1 MANEQETW
9 SAGVSRN
16 DPTEDQLRVLCMGE
30 VMWSQ
35 SVHSPCSVRYLIQ
48 SSSVVQDIS
57 VSKPD
62 GFAGESSGEF
72 RFPFLICLKKK
83 KKKELE

>member
-9 SAGVSRN
+9 CAGVSRS

-35 SVHSPCSVRYLIQ
+35 SVDSPYSVRYLIQ
-48 SSSVVQDIS
+48 SSVMQDIL
-57 VSKPD
+57 VSI

-72 RFPFLICLKKK
+72 RFNN
-83 KKKELE
+83 